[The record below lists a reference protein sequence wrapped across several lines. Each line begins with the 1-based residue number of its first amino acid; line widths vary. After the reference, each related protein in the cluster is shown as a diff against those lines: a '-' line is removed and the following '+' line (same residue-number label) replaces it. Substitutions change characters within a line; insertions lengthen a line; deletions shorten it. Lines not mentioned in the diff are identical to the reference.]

1 MRSSAAGSPGST
13 SARRVELALAS
24 PPRSARRK
32 AVCNSGSG
40 SIGHPRTGDA
50 LGGAR
55 FPDKSFEWRQ
65 VFVPFDEAGHETES
79 VERLLIELPDRFG
92 NDRGVVVDQNLRA
105 AAHDARMPREMD
117 FANE

>member
-24 PPRSARRK
+24 PPRSAKRK
-32 AVCNSGSG
+32 AVCSSGSG

-55 FPDKSFEWRQ
+55 FPDESFERRQ
-65 VFVPFDEAGHETES
+65 VLVPFDEAGHETET
-79 VERLLIELPDRFG
+79 VERFFIKLPDRLRKA
-92 NDRGVVVDQNLRA
+92 RGVVVDQHLRS
-105 AAHDARMPREMD
+105 AAHDTRI
-117 FANE
+117 